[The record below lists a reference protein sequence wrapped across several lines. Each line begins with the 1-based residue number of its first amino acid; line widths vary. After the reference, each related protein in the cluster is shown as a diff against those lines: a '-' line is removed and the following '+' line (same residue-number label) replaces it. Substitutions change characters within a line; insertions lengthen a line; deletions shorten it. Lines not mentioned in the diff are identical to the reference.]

1 MPYAMPIQKQFEP
14 MGSEQLAHI
23 LDLTIKH
30 DRTNKI
36 LTFLCALSAFTE
48 GDQFNVS
55 FNAPSSTGK
64 SYIPIEVAK
73 LFPKEDLLVMGYCS
87 PTAFFHDVGEPD
99 KSKKG
104 RIIVDL
110 SRKVLVFLDQPHNE
124 LLSRLRPLLSHDS
137 KVINIKITDK
147 NQKQGLRTKDVMLK
161 GFPAVIFSSAGLR
174 IDEQEA
180 TRFFLLSPEVHQDK
194 IRQSVSASI
203 ERASDDAEYFAKL
216 DRNAGRSQ
224 LKERLAAIRSAHIE
238 HIRIS
243 GDLHAEIKRVFLDG
257 GMMLRPRTQ
266 RDIKRFIALIKAFAL
281 LNLWHRGRD
290 GSTIT
295 AHADDFAE
303 AHALWME
310 LAESQELNLPPYV
323 LQLYREIILPAW
335 QNKNRAYGGR
345 TVGLTRAEALTEHY
359 RVYGRMLDA
368 TQFRQQILPM
378 LETAGLIVEEH
389 DPHNRRRK
397 FIYPVE
403 QEVQRHSEKGYGVPN
418 DIPTQVR
425 KSNDSEV

>member
-1 MPYAMPIQKQFEP
+1 MD
-14 MGSEQLAHI
+14 SDQLATI

-30 DRTNKI
+30 DRTNKL

-48 GDQFNVS
+48 SDQFNVS

-64 SYIPIEVAK
+64 SYIPIEIAK
-73 LFPKEDLLVMGYCS
+73 LFPKPDLLVMGYCS

-99 KSKKG
+99 QDKKG

-110 SRKVLVFLDQPHNE
+110 SRKILVFLDQPHNE

-137 KVINIKITDK
+137 KTINIKITDK
-147 NQKQGLRTKDVMLK
+147 NQKQGFRTKDVVLK
-161 GFPAVIFSSAGLR
+161 GFPAVVFSSAGLR

-203 ERASDDAEYFAKL
+203 DRAADNAGYTAKL
-216 DRNAGRSQ
+216 DRDPGRSL
-224 LKERLAAIRSAHIE
+224 LKERLVAIRNAHID
-238 HIRIS
+238 HIRIPS
-243 GDLHAEIKRVFLDG
+243 DMHAEIRRVFLEG
-257 GMMLRPRTQ
+257 GTALRPRTQ

-281 LNLWHRGRD
+281 MNLWHRD
-290 GSTIT
+290 QNGSTIT

-303 AHALWME
+303 ALALWME

-323 LQLYREIILPAW
+323 LQLFREIIVPAW
-335 QNKNRAYGGR
+335 ENKNKAYGGH
-345 TVGLTRAEALTEHY
+345 TVGLTRGEALTEHY
-359 RVYGRMLDA
+359 RIYGRMLDA

-389 DPHNRRRK
+389 DPQNRRRK
-397 FIYPVE
+397 YIFPVE
-403 QEVQRHSEKGYGVPN
+403 QEAEQHSESGYGVPN
-418 DIPTQVR
+418 NIPSQVR
-425 KSNDSEV
+425 NDNDDEV